1 MMLFLRSLLFYI
13 GEILA
18 IFVFTPLVLLPLPHR
33 YFYTVMTKWAYFVRW
48 WLEKTCQ
55 LNYQVQGLEN
65 LPSTPA
71 IILSKHQS
79 AWETI
84 VFPTIFPMQTWVI
97 KRELFW
103 VPLFGWVLASLK
115 PIAIDR
121 KNIRQSMRKILTQ
134 GKQRLKEGIWIVFF
148 PEGTRLQ
155 PGEKKRY
162 GIGGALLAA
171 ESGYPVVPV
180 AHNSGEFWPPRSF
193 IKWPGT
199 IQVIIG
205 PVIGPK
211 GRTAKE
217 INALAKTWIE
227 NTMSDYTLWMKENIK
242 KQA

>member
-155 PGEKKRY
+155 PGEIKRY

-205 PVIGPK
+205 PVIEPK
-211 GRTAKE
+211 GKTAKE